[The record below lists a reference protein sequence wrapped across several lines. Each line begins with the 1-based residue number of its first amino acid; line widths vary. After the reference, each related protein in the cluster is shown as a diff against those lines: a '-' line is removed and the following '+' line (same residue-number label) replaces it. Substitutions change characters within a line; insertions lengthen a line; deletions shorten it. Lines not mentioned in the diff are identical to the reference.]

1 MKKAL
6 WGRMASC
13 GRLII
18 GLRDRAT
25 VVLRPAPLQAAL
37 LAALVCGL
45 AWAQAFTFEIAS
57 PVAAQDYRFKTA
69 AFVFRVSGCPESRK
83 IEVSATAEGSAGG
96 TRRSTL
102 LRVMESR
109 PGVYGI
115 ERQWDAGRWVVVL
128 KGSCGSDQA
137 GAIVPI
143 GPRGFVREASKTFS
157 HPPTAD
163 EIEAALKAIPE
174 GGYK

>member
-1 MKKAL
+1 MRVAKYAL
-6 WGRMASC
+6 T
-13 GRLII
+13 LI
-18 GLRDRAT
+18 
-25 VVLRPAPLQAAL
+25 AA
-37 LAALVCGL
+37 L

-57 PVAAQDYRFKTA
+57 PVAAQNYALKSA
-69 AFVFRVSGCPESRK
+69 AFVFRTSGCAAAQK
-83 IEVSATAEGSAGG
+83 IEVSATAEGFAGG

-102 LRVMESR
+102 LRVVESR

-115 ERQWDAGRWVVVL
+115 ERQWDPGQWVVVL
-128 KGSCGSDQA
+128 KGSCGSDKA

-157 HPPTAD
+157 HPPAAD